1 MEQGLNY
8 LYCKNLN
15 GSSSSDDDE
24 SKKQKRKRSKSK
36 YDKDKDESVSLSSS
50 GGEDMVY
57 LSTKQE
63 RISKESSP
71 RSHQSSNDDE
81 DIESINIA
89 VCPKSNKKKARES
102 IASLKAAEN
111 FHRILPLN
119 VLEKYQQVLGT
130 KKRARL
136 RCKLCHEKTSFFCV
150 KCTNGNYDDIF
161 AICSPLKVPLCDC
174 FYEHVTPV
182 IVTAT
187 QTVTIGSSPLSGT
200 YNSYFSPILYDPRVT
215 GWIDQEY
222 LEKPVAMQR

>member
-1 MEQGLNY
+1 MKAMEQVPNY
-8 LYCKNLN
+8 LYCKENLN
-15 GSSSSDDDE
+15 GNSSSDDD
-24 SKKQKRKRSKSK
+24 SKRENRKRLLNGN
-36 YDKDKDESVSLSSS
+36 DEDKDESVSLSSS

-57 LSTKQE
+57 LSIKQE
-63 RISKESSP
+63 KESSP
-71 RSHQSSNDDE
+71 SRQSSNDDE
-81 DIESINIA
+81 DIETINIA
-89 VCPKSNKKKARES
+89 VGPKSNRKKARES
-102 IASLKAAEN
+102 VMLKATDN

-187 QTVTIGSSPLSGT
+187 KTVTIGSSPLCGA
-200 YNSYFSPILYDPRVT
+200 YNPYFSPILYDPRVT

-222 LEKPVAMQR
+222 LEKPATKR

>member
-1 MEQGLNY
+1 MKAMEQGGHY
-8 LYCKNLN
+8 KNLN

-24 SKKQKRKRSKSK
+24 SKKEKRKRSNSK
-36 YDKDKDESVSLSSS
+36 YDEDKDVNVSLSSS
-50 GGEDMVY
+50 GGEDVAY

-63 RISKESSP
+63 RIS
-71 RSHQSSNDDE
+71 NDDD
-81 DIESINIA
+81 DIESISIVA
-89 VCPKSNKKKARES
+89 GPKSKKKARES
-102 IASLKAAEN
+102 VILTATDN
-111 FHRILPLN
+111 FHRILPLH

-136 RCKLCHEKTSFFCV
+136 RCKLCNAKTSYFCF

-187 QTVTIGSSPLSGT
+187 QTVTIGSSQHA
-200 YNSYFSPILYDPRVT
+200 YF
-215 GWIDQEY
+215 
-222 LEKPVAMQR
+222 

>member
-1 MEQGLNY
+1 
-8 LYCKNLN
+8 
-15 GSSSSDDDE
+15 
-24 SKKQKRKRSKSK
+24 
-36 YDKDKDESVSLSSS
+36 
-50 GGEDMVY
+50 MVY
-57 LSTKQE
+57 LSTKHE
-63 RISKESSP
+63 RISKELSP
-71 RSHQSSNDDE
+71 NHQSSNDDE

-89 VCPKSNKKKARES
+89 VCPKNKKKARES
-102 IASLKAAEN
+102 VTLKATEN

-187 QTVTIGSSPLSGT
+187 QTVTIGSSPLSGA

-222 LEKPVAMQR
+222 LEKPVAM

>member
-1 MEQGLNY
+1 MEQGPNY

-15 GSSSSDDDE
+15 GSSSSDDDGE
-24 SKKQKRKRSKSK
+24 IKKEKRKRSNSK
-36 YDKDKDESVSLSSS
+36 YDEDKDESVSLSSS

-63 RISKESSP
+63 IISKEFSP
-71 RSHQSSNDDE
+71 RSRHSPNDDE
-81 DIESINIA
+81 DIESINVVA
-89 VCPKSNKKKARES
+89 GPKSNKKKARES
-102 IASLKAAEN
+102 VILTTTDN

-150 KCTNGNYDDIF
+150 KCTKGNYDDIF

-187 QTVTIGSSPLSGT
+187 QTVTIGSSQHA
-200 YNSYFSPILYDPRVT
+200 YYSPILYDPRVT

-222 LEKPVAMQR
+222 LENPVGMQR